1 MSKYELSISV
11 DYVPNW
17 GIVEA
22 IRELFQNALD
32 EETNDAD
39 NKMFFCYDA
48 DSETLKIGNLNSTL
62 DIQSLLVGNTTKQ
75 DDKYIGQHGEGYKI
89 ATVVLLRTGHNV
101 VFYNYNAREIW
112 RPRLVKSRRYNGAL
126 VPTFFVEKVPVWNS
140 VPEHSLVIEVTNITA
155 EEYLKIVASN
165 RHLQVDSEDQGAIV
179 TKLGSILLDAVQGG
193 RVYVS
198 GLFVCTNSNIKYGYD
213 LKPETIKLDRDRKLI
228 DTFNLQ
234 WQASR
239 IIILT
244 NNTELIKEA
253 VKIGDGKYISSVLG
267 FSYNKPAAIDIMALE
282 FIDAHPNAVPVSS
295 STEFNIALADGL
307 KPVMVTESEQGL
319 IKASQHYRDPSPVS
333 MTLLERIEE
342 WYHTYFEDVD
352 IEHWEKFQ
360 PMLEELRLLL

>member
-89 ATVVLLRTGHNV
+89 ATVVLLRTGHSV
-101 VFYNYNAREIW
+101 TFYNYNAREIW

-165 RHLQVDSEDQGAIV
+165 RHLHVDSEDQGAIV
-179 TKLGSILLDAVQGG
+179 TKIGSILLDAAQGG

-234 WQASR
+234 WQASK

-253 VKIGDGKYISSVLG
+253 ARIDDGKYIGQLLNYCAAPS
-267 FSYNKPAAIDIMALE
+267 AIDTIALE
-282 FIDAHPNAVPVSS
+282 FLDKHPNAIPVSS
-295 STEFNIALADGL
+295 SLEFNQAKAEGL
-307 KPVMVTESEQGL
+307 NPYMVTESERYI
-319 IKASQHYRDPSPVS
+319 IKASSHYRDPSPVS

-360 PMLEELRLLL
+360 SMLEELRLLL